1 MWHFQYLSWPDHG
14 VPNEPGGVLWFLE
27 EVNRTQS
34 TIPDTGPIVV
44 HCRYRQEVEATG
56 RRWTL
61 AHSLSATRPH
71 HLSFTL
77 GSLVDVKAAEPKST
91 LCINPAKN
99 APLGCATVD
108 LTISQYIS
116 QRNKMLI

>member
-44 HCRYRQEVEATG
+44 HCRYRQEVEAAG
-56 RRWTL
+56 
-61 AHSLSATRPH
+61 
-71 HLSFTL
+71 
-77 GSLVDVKAAEPKST
+77 
-91 LCINPAKN
+91 
-99 APLGCATVD
+99 
-108 LTISQYIS
+108 
-116 QRNKMLI
+116 